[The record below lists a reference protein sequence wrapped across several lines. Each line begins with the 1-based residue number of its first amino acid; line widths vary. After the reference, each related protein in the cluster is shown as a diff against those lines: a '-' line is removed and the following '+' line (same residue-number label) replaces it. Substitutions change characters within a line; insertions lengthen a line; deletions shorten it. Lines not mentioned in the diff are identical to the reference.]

1 MKRQSC
7 PLFQKTLLAL
17 TMALSVSSLADA
29 CTRAVYQ
36 GDGGLVVTGRT
47 MDWRAAM
54 PTNLWALPRGIE
66 RSGAAG
72 PHSMTWNARYGSL
85 VAAGFDA
92 GTADG
97 MNEKGLVANLLYL
110 TESEYVTPSDKDPRK
125 TLSISLWAQYV
136 LDNFATVSEAV
147 AALSK
152 DEFYVV
158 TTLTPDGKPGQL
170 HLSISDA
177 SGDSAIFQYVDGK
190 LQIHHDRRYQV
201 MTNSPV
207 FDKQLALNEYWEE
220 IGGLTMLPGTN
231 RSADRFARASFY
243 IKTLPRTDQGNE
255 AVAGVMSVMRNVSVP
270 MGIST
275 PDQPNISTTLW
286 RSVSD
291 QQHRRYFFELTH
303 LPNTFWVSMNQLDL
317 SVGAPVKKLPLTER
331 QLYAGE
337 TADKFVPAKS
347 FTFLPATPGA

>member
-54 PTNLWALPRGIE
+54 PTNLWALPRGID

-72 PHSMTWNARYGSL
+72 PHSMKWNARYGSL

-190 LQIHHDRRYQV
+190 LQIHNDRSYQV

-220 IGGLTMLPGTN
+220 IGGLIMLPGTN

-243 IKTLPRTDQGNE
+243 IKTLPKTDQANE

-275 PDQPNISTTLW
+275 QDQPNISTTLW

-303 LPNTFWVSMNQLDL
+303 LPNTFWVSMEQLDL

-337 TADKFVPAKS
+337 TADKFVPAKA